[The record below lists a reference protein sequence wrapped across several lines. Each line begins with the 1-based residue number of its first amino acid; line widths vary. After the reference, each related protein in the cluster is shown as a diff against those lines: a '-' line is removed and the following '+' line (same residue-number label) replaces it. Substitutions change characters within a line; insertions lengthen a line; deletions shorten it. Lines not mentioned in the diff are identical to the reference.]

1 MQPPAAALND
11 KGEILM
17 TQTRSLAESALLTGL
32 SVLLYIGS
40 NIPLVGMLLIFLS
53 PVPLVILEMRHD
65 LRRGFLALL
74 AGSLLVAAIEGPV
87 QALSYA
93 LGFAVLGLALGR
105 IIELKRSAVE
115 ILAVGSAVSLVCKLA
130 LAVIM
135 FYVTGLNPMNLDM
148 SGMERAMDMMLKM
161 PVGLEQAAA
170 MKHQMETMMKVMP
183 LIIPAVFILV
193 SVIDTAL
200 CYWISGKVV
209 RRLSH
214 FDLPKLPP
222 FNMWRFH
229 PSVLWAFL
237 AALICLVVGARDP
250 RFAFLTRAGL
260 NLQVLTQFIFVLQGM
275 SLAAWFMDRA
285 GWGRG
290 VRNFVL
296 ALVFVIP
303 IFSTI
308 ANYTGI
314 FDMCWNLRTHIGGA
328 DK

>member
-93 LGFAVLGLALGR
+93 LSFAVLGLA
-105 IIELKRSAVE
+105 
-115 ILAVGSAVSLVCKLA
+115 LAVGSAVSLVCKLA

-250 RFAFLTRAGL
+250 RFAFLTRVGL